1 MLIRIFAAG
10 DGKRGLAH
18 DSRLIEAVLKQIR
31 LGSRNAVKAGAD
43 WRIDQC
49 DPLTWGSRTTPADL
63 HIYLEVPCRLAFPW
77 AAYNV
82 VVVNQEWWP
91 LTAWNWC
98 LEDVEKGGAD
108 LLVFKSHHAMGHFA
122 SVPSARKLLLSWRSD
137 TPVSHDGWAA
147 REDRF
152 LYIIGG
158 SQNKMRIARE
168 IVQAWKESFPPLEI
182 WCWIDSVKQLQD
194 VASSPNVFFQTEY
207 KSAEEKLQ
215 RQRACK
221 WHVVA
226 SAAEAYGFTMAEAA
240 ACGAP
245 ALWNDLPVYRETW
258 NLDVGMF
265 HAEPTV
271 NDSLPVRDSHRATV
285 DVAELEKAVLSL
297 VNMSLEDVKR
307 LQGYYRDRM
316 ILLRDGFISGWRR
329 VVQRMTQER
338 HMPIAPTHIPKGA
351 VIPKVGLITVTRN
364 RADWWSNM
372 VGSVINTLKSW
383 PVNRLEWIIVDD
395 SDAGQRI
402 DTKVDRLRED
412 MPTLA
417 VKYVS
422 LTDVKTVGEKRN
434 LAVTAAS
441 VDVDVFACV
450 DDDDHYPPGS
460 LERRVSWLMTTG
472 KEVTYCSSLPMYDI
486 TRYISAMNVPPL
498 ILSPSQRISE
508 ATLTF
513 TRRFWEE
520 NGFPTVGMA
529 EGEGFIQGRESATV
543 EIPPYG
549 IIVSFIHKGN
559 TSSRRTPADQEANGS
574 HYGFSDK
581 YFEYIHTIG
590 GVGEA

>member
-1 MLIRIFAAG
+1 MLIRIFAG
-10 DGKRGLAH
+10 GNGQWGLGH
-18 DSRLIEAVLKQIR
+18 DSRLVEAVLKQIR
-31 LGSRNAVKAGAD
+31 LGMRNAVKAGAD
-43 WRIDQC
+43 WLIEQC
-49 DPLTWGSRTTPADL
+49 DPLTWGNRTTPADL

-98 LEDVEKGGAD
+98 LEKPENGGAD
-108 LLVFKSHHAMGHFA
+108 LFVFKSQHAMKHF
-122 SVPSARKLLLSWRSD
+122 SSLDPARKLLLSWRAD
-137 TPVSHDGWAA
+137 TPVSHDGWTA

-152 LYIIGG
+152 LYIVGG
-158 SQNKMRIARE
+158 SQNKARIAGE
-168 IVQAWKESFPPLEI
+168 IVRLWKDSYPPVEV
-182 WCWIDSVKQLQD
+182 WC
-194 VASSPNVFFQTEY
+194 SSPIARGLQKCVTASNVTFQTEY
-207 KSAEEKLQ
+207 KSTEEKLQ

-226 SAAEAYGFTMAEAA
+226 SAAEGYGFTMAEAA

-245 ALWNDLPVYRETW
+245 VLWNDLPVYRESW
-258 NLDVGMF
+258 GLNIGGF
-265 HAEPTV
+265 HADPTPSDV
-271 NDSLPVRDSHRATV
+271 QMRDSYRTTV
-285 DVAELEKAVLSL
+285 DEADMDRAVLEL
-297 VNMSLEDVKR
+297 VNITPDDVKR
-307 LQGYYRDRM
+307 LQEKYRDR
-316 ILLRDGFISGWRR
+316 ITASRDGFLNGWRR

-338 HMPIAPTHIPKGA
+338 HTPLLPKQIPKGA
-351 VIPKVGLITVTRN
+351 YLPKVGLITVTRN

-372 VGSVINTLKSW
+372 VGSVMNTLKSW
-383 PVNRLEWIIVDD
+383 PINRLEWIVVDD
-395 SDAGQRI
+395 SDPVGRVDA
-402 DTKVDRLRED
+402 KVERFQED
-412 MPTLA
+412 LPALS

-422 LTDVKTVGEKRN
+422 LTEVKTVGEKRN
-434 LAVTAAS
+434 LAVQAAS
-441 VDVDVFACV
+441 PDVEVFACV

-472 KEVTYCSSLPMYDI
+472 KGATYCSSLPMYDI

-498 ILSPSQRISE
+498 ILEPAQRISE

-520 NGFPTVGMA
+520 KGFPAVGMA
-529 EGEGFIQGRESATV
+529 EGEGFIRGREGAAV

-559 TSSRRTPADQEANGS
+559 TSSRRTPADQEPNGS

-581 YFEYIHTIG
+581 YFEYIHTVG
-590 GVGEA
+590 GLE